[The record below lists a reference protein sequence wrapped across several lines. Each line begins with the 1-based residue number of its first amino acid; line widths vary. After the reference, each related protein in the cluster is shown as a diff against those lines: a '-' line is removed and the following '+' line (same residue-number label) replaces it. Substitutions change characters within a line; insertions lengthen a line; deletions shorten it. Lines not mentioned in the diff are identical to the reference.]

1 MAKSESADGERMVRP
16 RRRLDGGERH
26 YESGSGNGRGRDP
39 APEVRRSREE
49 GHESSNSDRRT
60 ASDSKMTAATLPSSR
75 STTGRERRHRHE
87 SPERKSHRGRKSAP
101 RDEPAEYVYRA
112 PEEKKRSSRVIVTE
126 TRRLGRDGET
136 SEEEEERATPVREKR
151 KVKVIYISAEE
162 AKALKHKERS
172 SRSTREPSERPRQ
185 SEESIH
191 RSRSH
196 RSRRPSVSEEPLSP
210 PKRSTSRR
218 YPPSSSRHSL
228 RRSNTSSSHTRSTV
242 APSISS
248 TANRRSSWLGGF
260 WQTPP
265 PLPVE
270 PEKLVTC
277 LTCLSD
283 DIPRSKSAKLKCGHR
298 MCQSCLKRIF
308 KLSVND
314 PQHMPPKCCTEDF
327 IPLTH
332 VEKLFDM
339 EFKKTWNRK
348 FVEYSTKNRIYCPAK
363 RCGEWIKPANIY
375 KEDGKKVGKC
385 SRCKMKVCVLC
396 NGKWH
401 GTKDCPKDE
410 ETNRL
415 LEAAKEAG
423 WQRCYNCRTMVE
435 LKEGCNHMTCRCTAE
450 FCMVCGLKWKTCN
463 CPWFNYEAV
472 EADRLDH
479 MQVPEDAEGDGDGGG
494 DGGLEWLERPRRLRR
509 PRPPDYHDEV
519 NERRRQERADEELA
533 RRLQRMDVDG
543 EEEEDYQG
551 GIGDIHGI
559 GNGAGHFMNQDYI
572 RSQARNILTGNFD
585 QATAA
590 ANYVMGVANARGV
603 PPPPPPPVPPG
614 LRRYQVP
621 PPRRGVG
628 RPPSPPPMLRRHTM
642 REQVYN
648 TRAPPAERV
657 VPRRTR
663 TDYVSEAAVHAPIA
677 RAPEPSPEI
686 PEPAPGVLAG
696 LRGTK
701 RGTNRVSAW
710 RTHVYPHVEP
720 EEGVISPPTEGY

>member
-1 MAKSESADGERMVRP
+1 MANSESADGERMVRR
-16 RRRLDGGERH
+16 RRRLDRV
-26 YESGSGNGRGRDP
+26 ESQYGSGGGNERERDP
-39 APEVRRSREE
+39 APEVRRSRGE
-49 GHESSNSDRRT
+49 GFENSNSSRRT
-60 ASDSKMTAATLPSSR
+60 TLDSKMTATTLPSSR
-75 STTGRERRHRHE
+75 STMSRRGRHHHE

-101 RDEPAEYVYRA
+101 RDEPVEYVYRA

-126 TRRLGRDGET
+126 TRRLGRDGES
-136 SEEEEERATPVREKR
+136 SEEEEEGATQPEPAREKR
-151 KVKVIYISAEE
+151 KVKVIYVSAEE
-162 AKALKHKERS
+162 ARALKHKERT
-172 SRSTREPSERPRQ
+172 SRSTREPSERPRP
-185 SEESIH
+185 SDESLH
-191 RSRSH
+191 RSASH
-196 RSRRPSVSEEPLSP
+196 RSRRLPVSEEPLSP
-210 PKRSTSRR
+210 PKRSTSSR
-218 YPPSSSRHSL
+218 YPPSSSRTSL
-228 RRSNTSSSHTRSTV
+228 RRSHTTSSHTRSTV

-248 TANRRSSWLGGF
+248 TANRRSSWLGGL
-260 WQTPP
+260 WVTPAP
-265 PLPVE
+265 PQVE
-270 PEKLVTC
+270 PEKLITC

-327 IPLTH
+327 IPLKH
-332 VEKLFDM
+332 VDKLFDM

-363 RCGEWIKPANIY
+363 RCGEWIKPANIH

-385 SRCKMKVCVLC
+385 SRCKMKVCCLC

-450 FCMVCGLKWKTCN
+450 FCMICGLKWKSCN

-472 EADRLDH
+472 EADRLNH
-479 MQVPEDAEGDGDGGG
+479 MQVPEDAEDEPDFQ
-494 DGGLEWLERPRRLRR
+494 ERPRRLRR
-509 PRPPDYHDEV
+509 PRPPTPTYHDEV

-533 RRLQRMDVDG
+533 RRLQAMALDG
-543 EEEEDYQG
+543 EEGEEDYQG

-559 GNGAGHFMNQDYI
+559 GNGAGHFMNEDYV

-603 PPPPPPPVPPG
+603 PPPPGPRRMEERYPVP
-614 LRRYQVP
+614 RRP
-621 PPRRGVG
+621 G

-648 TRAPPAERV
+648 ARARPAERV

-663 TDYVSEAAVHAPIA
+663 TDYESEAAVHAPVA
-677 RAPEPSPEI
+677 RAPEPSPPR
-686 PEPAPGVLAG
+686 PEPTPGVLAG